1 VELPYQKPRDR
12 KTMSMTVVV
21 AVPCVKCKNLQE
33 VDVNFEGFQAWQSG
47 EFIQDA
53 LPELSTDERELL
65 ISGICPKCWD
75 VMFPSDED

>member
-12 KTMSMTVVV
+12 K
-21 AVPCVKCKNLQE
+21 KE